1 MARRRRVGSLVLF
14 LTLAVFLA
22 SGAEAGAYLGAS
34 VGATRVDD
42 VDPANT
48 FSGTG
53 AGYKLIGGWRIVKYF
68 GVEADWRDFGSPDDQ
83 VMGSKLKAE
92 INGLDVF
99 AVGVVPFERFEL
111 FAKVGYLFWD
121 LGTSGSAVVDDSG
134 GDLAW
139 GVGGAIKLGKFAVR
153 FEYEG
158 FEVED
163 ASANMLTAGFDFR
176 F

>member
-1 MARRRRVGSLVLF
+1 MTRRRRIGSPVLF
-14 LTLAVFLA
+14 LTLALLFPA
-22 SGAEAGAYLGAS
+22 GAEAGAYLGAS
-34 VGATRVDD
+34 LGATRVDD

-48 FSGTG
+48 FSGDS

-68 GVEADWRDFGSPDDQ
+68 GVEADWRDFGSADDR

-92 INGLDVF
+92 INGLDLF
-99 AVGVVPFERFEL
+99 AVGVIPFEHFEL

-121 LGTSGSAVVDDSG
+121 LGTSGTVVADDSG

-158 FEVED
+158 FEFED